1 VEGSSGY
8 ACIVAATAGDDLRPS
23 RLTHTRLVDL
33 GATRAPGQSPENEV
47 SPTILQLL
55 LLTAVDRAGP
65 VTTPDDGVRV
75 STVEAILGIVGAVGL
90 IASAIV
96 FLVLDAVIVVVSYGL
111 AELVDFHDHAPHLWA
126 ERFAAFLVVALTVQL
141 AANHL
146 FGLYGRMWRH
156 AGIEEARQIVLSS
169 GVGLVTL
176 IALYPI
182 GRATDLWDVPLGVI
196 VVGAVFCTLAMGAL
210 RFHSR
215 LFAWQRGS
223 RRVGLRVAVIGSRD
237 AGAAV
242 VRDMLR
248 NPKAG
253 FVPVAV
259 FDDDAGA
266 HGLSLLGVPVVG
278 GVDDIEAAVPR
289 YDIQQVVLAIPL
301 PSADL
306 LERSLRAAEAV
317 GVTMKIV
324 PGVREMAGTSG
335 RKAPPMARARPPH
348 IEDLLGRTQV
358 ATDLEAVRR
367 SIAGRRVL
375 ITGAGGSIGTEISR
389 QVAGFEPSLL
399 VLVDHDETHL
409 YDTAALV
416 EGPAEQVLL
425 DIGDRQAVFEAM
437 NRYRP
442 EVVFH
447 AAAHKHVPLLESHPL
462 AAVSTNVFGTLNVVE
477 AAVAADTERFV
488 YISSDKAVRPRSVM
502 GASKWAAEQIVL
514 SRAPKGAPYC
524 AVRFGN
530 VLGSRGSVIPTFARQ
545 IALGGPVTVTDPR
558 MTRFFMSVEEAEQLV
573 LQASVLSDGGEVF
586 MLEMGKAVSI
596 LELAERMICLSGY
609 ALGTD
614 ISIEITGARPG
625 EKIDEDL
632 TAVGEQLLPTAHSAV
647 YRVRPTGATAQK
659 LDLVLQELIEC
670 VVARD
675 SESARRSLFS
685 FAESVGIS
693 AAVAV

>member
-1 VEGSSGY
+1 VSAPVTAGRSERL
-8 ACIVAATAGDDLRPS
+8 ATAASRVRS
-23 RLTHTRLVDL
+23 RLLFV
-33 GATRAPGQSPENEV
+33 
-47 SPTILQLL
+47 
-55 LLTAVDRAGP
+55 
-65 VTTPDDGVRV
+65 
-75 STVEAILGIVGAVGL
+75 
-90 IASAIV
+90 
-96 FLVLDAVIVVVSYGL
+96 VLDALILAASYSL
-111 AELVDFHDHAPHLWA
+111 AELVDVHNHTPSAFA
-126 ERFAAFLVVALTVQL
+126 EQFVVFLVVMLAVQL
-141 AANHL
+141 TANHL

-156 AGIEEARQIVLSS
+156 AGIEEARQILLSS
-169 GVGLVTL
+169 GASLAAL
-176 IALYPI
+176 IALYPV
-182 GRATDLWDVPLGVI
+182 GRATGVVTVVPLI
-196 VVGAVFCTLAMGAL
+196 VVVIGGVFGTMAMGAL

-223 RRVGLRVAVIGSRD
+223 RRSGLRVAVIGSRD

-253 FVPVAV
+253 LIPVAV

-278 GVDDIEAAVPR
+278 GVDDIEAAAPR
-289 YDIQQVVLAIPL
+289 YDIQQVVLAIPS
-301 PSADL
+301 PSSEL
-306 LERSLRAAEAV
+306 VERSLRASEAA

-324 PGVREMAGTSG
+324 PGVREMAGDTG
-335 RKAPPMARARPPH
+335 KAPPMARVRSPR

-358 ATDLEAVRR
+358 ATDLEAVRA

-389 QVAGFEPSLL
+389 QVAGFEPSQL
-399 VLVDHDETHL
+399 VLLDHDETHL

-416 EGPAEQVLL
+416 NGPVEQVLL
-425 DIGDRQAVFEAM
+425 DIGDRQAIFEAM
-437 NRYRP
+437 NKYRP

-477 AAVAADTERFV
+477 AAAAAGTERFV
-488 YISSDKAVRPRSVM
+488 CISTDKAVRPRSVM
-502 GASKWAAEQIVL
+502 GASKWAAEQVVL

-558 MTRFFMSVEEAEQLV
+558 MTRFFMSVKEAVQLV
-573 LQASVLSDGGEVF
+573 LQASVLSQGGEVF

-596 LELAERMICLSGY
+596 LELAERMIRLSGY
-609 ALGTD
+609 AVGTD
-614 ISIEITGARPG
+614 IPIEITGARPG

-632 TAVGEQLLPTAHSAV
+632 TAAGEELLSTPHGAV
-647 YRVRPTGATAQK
+647 YRLLPATLAAEE
-659 LDLVLQELIEC
+659 LDMALLELDES
-670 VVARD
+670 VDARD
-675 SESARRSLFS
+675 SKSARRSLFAM
-685 FAESVGIS
+685 AESAGLSEAVVDE
-693 AAVAV
+693 VAV

>member
-1 VEGSSGY
+1 LLF
-8 ACIVAATAGDDLRPS
+8 IVLDAF
-23 RLTHTRLVDL
+23 
-33 GATRAPGQSPENEV
+33 
-47 SPTILQLL
+47 I
-55 LLTAVDRAGP
+55 
-65 VTTPDDGVRV
+65 
-75 STVEAILGIVGAVGL
+75 L
-90 IASAIV
+90 IAS
-96 FLVLDAVIVVVSYGL
+96 YTL
-111 AELVDFHDHAPHLWA
+111 AELVYAHNMRTPRGFSAQLSV
-126 ERFAAFLVVALTVQL
+126 FLVVAVAVQL
-141 AANHL
+141 LANHL

-169 GVGLVTL
+169 GTSLAIL
-176 IALYPI
+176 FALYPV
-182 GRATDLWDVPLGVI
+182 GRATGTVKVVPLI
-196 VVGAVFCTLAMGAL
+196 VVLVGGVFGTMAMGAL

-223 RRVGLRVAVIGSRD
+223 RRSGLRVAVIGSRD

-253 FVPVAV
+253 LMPVAV

-278 GVDDIEAAVPR
+278 GVDDIEAAAPR
-289 YDIQQVVLAIPL
+289 YDIQQVVLAIPS
-301 PSADL
+301 PSSEL
-306 LERSLRAAEAV
+306 VERSLRASESA
-317 GVTMKIV
+317 GITMKIV
-324 PGVREMAGTSG
+324 PGVREMAGDTG
-335 RKAPPMARARPPH
+335 KAPPMARVRSPR

-358 ATDLEAVRR
+358 ATDLEAVRA

-389 QVAGFEPSLL
+389 QVAGFEPAML

-416 EGPAEQVLL
+416 NGPVEQVLL
-425 DIGDRQAVFEAM
+425 DIGDRKAVFEAM
-437 NRYRP
+437 MKYRP

-477 AAVAADTERFV
+477 AAAEAGTERFV
-488 YISSDKAVRPRSVM
+488 CISTDKAVRPRSVM

-530 VLGSRGSVIPTFARQ
+530 VLGSRGSVIPTFTRQ
-545 IALGGPVTVTDPR
+545 IAMGGPVTVTDPR
-558 MTRFFMSVEEAEQLV
+558 MTRYFMSVKEAVQLV
-573 LQASVLSDGGEVF
+573 LQASVLADGGEVF

-596 LELAERMICLSGY
+596 LELAERMIRLSGY
-609 ALGTD
+609 AVGTD
-614 ISIEITGARPG
+614 IPIEITGTRSG

-632 TAVGEQLLPTAHSAV
+632 TAAGEELLSTAHGAV
-647 YRVRPTGATAQK
+647 YRLLPATLAAEE
-659 LDLVLQELIEC
+659 LDLALLELDES
-670 VVARD
+670 VDTRD
-675 SESARRSLFS
+675 SAAARRSLFAM
-685 FAESVGIS
+685 AESAGLSEAVVDE
-693 AAVAV
+693 VAV

>member
-1 VEGSSGY
+1 VTDPPAAGGRSQRL
-8 ACIVAATAGDDLRPS
+8 AVAAS
-23 RLTHTRLVDL
+23 R
-33 GATRAPGQSPENEV
+33 
-47 SPTILQLL
+47 
-55 LLTAVDRAGP
+55 
-65 VTTPDDGVRV
+65 VR
-75 STVEAILGIVGAVGL
+75 SRIIF
-90 IASAIV
+90 I
-96 FLVLDAVIVVVSYGL
+96 VLDALILAASYSL
-111 AELVDFHDHAPHLWA
+111 AELVDVHDHTPSD
-126 ERFAAFLVVALTVQL
+126 FAQQFIVFLVVALAIQL
-141 AANHL
+141 TANQL

-156 AGIEEARQIVLSS
+156 AGIEEARQILLSS
-169 GVGLVTL
+169 GASLAVL
-176 IALYPI
+176 IALASVV
-182 GRATDLWDVPLGVI
+182 RATGATSVVPLPVV
-196 VVGAVFCTLAMGAL
+196 VVGGIFATMAMGAL

-223 RRVGLRVAVIGSRD
+223 RRLGLRVAVIGSRD

-253 FVPVAV
+253 LMPVAV

-278 GVDDIEAAVPR
+278 GVDDIEAAAPR
-289 YDIQQVVLAIPL
+289 FDIQQVVLAIPS
-301 PSADL
+301 PSSEL
-306 LERSLRAAEAV
+306 VERSLRAAEAA

-324 PGVREMAGTSG
+324 PGVREMAGSDG
-335 RKAPPMARARPPH
+335 KAPPMARVRSPR

-389 QVAGFEPSLL
+389 QVAGFEPAQL

-409 YDTAALV
+409 YDTAALIT
-416 EGPAEQVLL
+416 GPVEQVLL

-437 NRYRP
+437 DRYRP

-477 AAVAADTERFV
+477 AAAAAGTERFV
-488 YISSDKAVRPRSVM
+488 CISTDKAVRPRSVM
-502 GASKWAAEQIVL
+502 GASKWAAEQVVL

-545 IALGGPVTVTDPR
+545 IAHGGPVTVTDPR
-558 MTRFFMSVEEAEQLV
+558 MTRFFMSVKEAVQLV
-573 LQASVLSDGGEVF
+573 LQASVLANGGEIF

-596 LELAERMICLSGY
+596 LELAERMIRLSGY
-609 ALGTD
+609 AVGTD
-614 ISIEITGARPG
+614 IAIEITGSRPG

-632 TAVGEQLLPTAHSAV
+632 TAAGEELLSTTHGAV
-647 YRVRPTGATAQK
+647 YRLLPATLATEE
-659 LDLVLQELIEC
+659 LDLALLELDESVITRDPET
-670 VVARD
+670 ARK
-675 SESARRSLFS
+675 SLFAMAESAGLTE
-685 FAESVGIS
+685 AVVDE
-693 AAVAV
+693 VAV

>member
-1 VEGSSGY
+1 MTGWDQDPDSAIPFRGRDAVPGDKTRAQTTGSGHSTTAPAGVGLSQRV
-8 ACIVAATAGDDLRPS
+8 AVAASRIRS
-23 RLTHTRLVDL
+23 RLLFVVLD
-33 GATRAPGQSPENEV
+33 AF
-47 SPTILQLL
+47 I
-55 LLTAVDRAGP
+55 
-65 VTTPDDGVRV
+65 
-75 STVEAILGIVGAVGL
+75 L
-90 IASAIV
+90 IAS
-96 FLVLDAVIVVVSYGL
+96 YTL
-111 AELVDFHDHAPHLWA
+111 AELVYAHNMRTPHG
-126 ERFAAFLVVALTVQL
+126 FAAQLGVFLVVAVAVQL
-141 AANHL
+141 LANHV

-169 GVGLVTL
+169 GTSLVIL
-176 IALYPI
+176 FALYPV
-182 GRATDLWDVPLGVI
+182 GRATGVVRVVPLI
-196 VVGAVFCTLAMGAL
+196 VVLVGGVFGTMAMGAL

-223 RRVGLRVAVIGSRD
+223 RRSGLRVAVIGSRD

-253 FVPVAV
+253 LMPVAV

-278 GVDDIEAAVPR
+278 GVDDIVAAASR
-289 YDIQQVVLAIPL
+289 YDIQQVVLAIPS
-301 PSADL
+301 PSSEL
-306 LERSLRAAEAV
+306 VERSLRASESA
-317 GVTMKIV
+317 GITMKIV
-324 PGVREMAGTSG
+324 PGVREMAGDTG
-335 RKAPPMARARPPH
+335 KAPPMARVRSPR

-358 ATDLEAVRR
+358 ATDLEAVRH

-389 QVAGFEPSLL
+389 QVAGFEPAML
-399 VLVDHDETHL
+399 VLLDHDETHL
-409 YDTAALV
+409 YDTAANV
-416 EGPAEQVLL
+416 SGPVEQVLL
-425 DIGDRQAVFEAM
+425 DIGDRKAVFEAM

-477 AAVAADTERFV
+477 AAAEAGTERFV
-488 YISSDKAVRPRSVM
+488 CISTDKAVRPRSVM

-545 IALGGPVTVTDPR
+545 IEAGGPVTVTDPR
-558 MTRFFMSVEEAEQLV
+558 MTRYFMSVKEAVQLV
-573 LQASVLSDGGEVF
+573 LQASVLADGGEVF

-596 LELAERMICLSGY
+596 LELAERMIRLSGY
-609 ALGTD
+609 AVGTD
-614 ISIEITGARPG
+614 IPIEITGTRPG

-632 TAVGEQLLPTAHSAV
+632 TAAGEELLSTAHGAV
-647 YRVRPTGATAQK
+647 YRLLPATLAAED
-659 LDLVLQELIEC
+659 LDLALLELDES
-670 VVARD
+670 VDTRD
-675 SESARRSLFS
+675 SAAARRSLFAM
-685 FAESVGIS
+685 AESAGLSEAVVDE
-693 AAVAV
+693 VAV

>member
-1 VEGSSGY
+1 MTGWDSDPGSVSNG
-8 ACIVAATAGDDLRPS
+8 
-23 RLTHTRLVDL
+23 
-33 GATRAPGQSPENEV
+33 RAR
-47 SPTILQLL
+47 
-55 LLTAVDRAGP
+55 DMGP
-65 VTTPDDGVRV
+65 VTGSRTQNTVRPMDHGKPAPSGPARAERV
-75 STVEAILGIVGAVGL
+75 AMA
-90 IASAIV
+90 ASRV
-96 FLVLDAVIVVVSYGL
+96 RSRLLFVVLDALILASSYSVAL
-111 AELVDFHDHAPHLWA
+111 LVYARHQEPAHYAGQFGI
-126 ERFAAFLVVALTVQL
+126 FLVIALGLQL
-141 AANHL
+141 TANHL

-156 AGIEEARQIVLSS
+156 AGIEEARQILLSS
-169 GVGLVTL
+169 GATLLVL
-176 IALYPI
+176 LALYPLARMA
-182 GRATDLWDVPLGVI
+182 GAHNLPLGVI
-196 VVGAVFCTLAMGAL
+196 LFGAVFSGMAMGVL

-223 RRVGLRVAVIGSRD
+223 RRLGLRVAVIGSRD

-253 FVPVAV
+253 LMPVAV

-266 HGLSLLGVPVVG
+266 HGLSLIGVPVVG
-278 GVDDIEAAVPR
+278 GIDDIEVAASR
-289 YDIQQVVLAIPL
+289 YDIQQVVLAIPSPPAEL
-301 PSADL
+301 V
-306 LERSLRAAEAV
+306 ERALRAAEAA
-317 GVTMKIV
+317 GVAMKIV

-335 RKAPPMARARPPH
+335 KAPPMARVRAPH

-375 ITGAGGSIGTEISR
+375 ITGAGGSIGTEIAR
-389 QVAGFEPSLL
+389 QVARFEPAQL
-399 VLVDHDETHL
+399 VLLDHDETHL
-409 YDTAALV
+409 YDTAALIT
-416 EGPAEQVLL
+416 GPVEQVLL

-437 NRYRP
+437 DRYRP
-442 EVVFH
+442 EVIFH

-477 AAVAADTERFV
+477 AAAAADTERFV
-488 YISSDKAVRPRSVM
+488 YISSDKAVHPRSVM
-502 GASKWAAEQIVL
+502 GASKWAAEQVVL

-573 LQASVLSDGGEVF
+573 LQASVLSSGGEIF

-609 ALGTD
+609 AVGTD
-614 ISIEITGARPG
+614 IAIEITGARPG

-632 TAVGEQLLPTAHSAV
+632 TAMGEELLPTAHSAV
-647 YRVRPTGATAQK
+647 YRLRPTGATAQK
-659 LDLVLQELIEC
+659 LDLVLQELNEC

-685 FAESVGIS
+685 FAESAGFS

>member
-1 VEGSSGY
+1 
-8 ACIVAATAGDDLRPS
+8 VALAI
-23 RLTHTRLVDL
+23 
-33 GATRAPGQSPENEV
+33 Q
-47 SPTILQLL
+47 
-55 LLTAVDRAGP
+55 LTANQV
-65 VTTPDDGVRV
+65 
-75 STVEAILGIVGAVGL
+75 
-90 IASAIV
+90 
-96 FLVLDAVIVVVSYGL
+96 
-111 AELVDFHDHAPHLWA
+111 
-126 ERFAAFLVVALTVQL
+126 
-141 AANHL
+141 

-156 AGIEEARQIVLSS
+156 AGIEEARQILLSS
-169 GVGLVTL
+169 GTSLAVL
-176 IALYPI
+176 ISVSALA
-182 GRATDLWDVPLGVI
+182 RATGVTSVVPLPVV
-196 VVGAVFCTLAMGAL
+196 VVGGIFGTMAMGAL

-223 RRVGLRVAVIGSRD
+223 RRLGLRVAVIGSRD

-253 FVPVAV
+253 LMPVAV

-278 GVDDIEAAVPR
+278 GVDDIEAAAPR
-289 YDIQQVVLAIPL
+289 FDIQQVVLAIPS
-301 PSADL
+301 PSSEL
-306 LERSLRAAEAV
+306 VERSLRASEAA

-324 PGVREMAGTSG
+324 PGVREMAGSDG
-335 RKAPPMARARPPH
+335 KAPPMARVRSPR

-389 QVAGFEPSLL
+389 QVAGFEPSQL

-409 YDTAALV
+409 YDTAALIS
-416 EGPAEQVLL
+416 GPVEQVLL

-477 AAVAADTERFV
+477 AAAAAGTERFV
-488 YISSDKAVRPRSVM
+488 CISTDKAVLPKSVM
-502 GASKWAAEQIVL
+502 GASKWAAEQVVL

-545 IALGGPVTVTDPR
+545 IAHGGPVTVTDPR
-558 MTRFFMSVEEAEQLV
+558 MTRFFMSVKEAVQLV
-573 LQASVLSDGGEVF
+573 LQASVLADGGEVF

-596 LELAERMICLSGY
+596 LELAERMIRLSGY
-609 ALGTD
+609 AVGTD
-614 ISIEITGARPG
+614 IPIEITGTRPG

-632 TAVGEQLLPTAHSAV
+632 TAAGEELLSTTHGAV
-647 YRVRPTGATAQK
+647 YRLLPATLATEE
-659 LDLVLQELIEC
+659 LDLALLELDESVIS
-670 VVARD
+670 RD
-675 SESARRSLFS
+675 PQSARRSLFAM
-685 FAESVGIS
+685 AESAGLSEAVVDE
-693 AAVAV
+693 VAV